1 MADEQEILFREID
14 EELKQENLQ
23 QIWKRYGRSIIGASI
38 LLIAGVACFK
48 GWQSHELNNRI
59 EFGERFDTAVD
70 LITSDDIQAAE
81 NSFRAITEGSSLGY
95 TILANFQIASL
106 AGKRGDPGSAIKI
119 YKKLADDERLD
130 MIYRDLATI
139 LGAYAELE
147 TNSKSFELIERAD
160 QLALGMSPWR
170 FSAKEIRALAAFLNG
185 DKKTA
190 RARYKEL
197 IKEAAAPQG
206 IRDRAQYMLDLLG
219 N

>member
-1 MADEQEILFREID
+1 M
-14 EELKQENLQ
+14 K
-23 QIWKRYGRSIIGASI
+23 
-38 LLIAGVACFK
+38 
-48 GWQSHELNNRI
+48 
-59 EFGERFDTAVD
+59 
-70 LITSDDIQAAE
+70 
-81 NSFRAITEGSSLGY
+81 AITEGSSLGY
-95 TILANFQIASL
+95 TMLANFQIASL
-106 AGKRGDPGSAIKI
+106 AGKRGDPSSAIEI

-147 TNSKSFELIERAD
+147 ANSKSTDLIERAD

-170 FSAKEIRALAAFLNG
+170 FSAKEIRALAAFLSG

-206 IRDRAQYMLDLLG
+206 IRDRAQYMFDLLG

>member
-23 QIWKRYGRSIIGASI
+23 HIWKRYGRTIIGASI

-48 GWQSHELNNRI
+48 GWQSHELNSRI
-59 EFGERFDTAVD
+59 QFAEQFDTAVG
-70 LITSDDIQAAE
+70 LIISDDIQAAQ
-81 NSFRAITEGSSLGY
+81 NSFKAITEGSSLGY
-95 TILANFQIASL
+95 KMLAEFQMASL
-106 AGKRGDPGSAIKI
+106 AGKSGDPGSAIKI

-147 TNSKSFELIERAD
+147 TNSKSAELVKRID

-170 FSAKEIRALAAFLNG
+170 FSAKEIRALAAFLSSDTN
-185 DKKTA
+185 TA
-190 RARYKEL
+190 RERYKEL

-206 IRDRAQYMLDLLG
+206 IRDRAQHMFDLLA

>member
-23 QIWKRYGRSIIGASI
+23 HIWKRYGRSIIGASI
-38 LLIAGVACFK
+38 FLIAGVACFK
-48 GWQSHELNNRI
+48 GWQSHELNSRI
-59 EFGERFDTAVD
+59 EFGERFNTAVG
-70 LITSDDIQAAE
+70 LIKSEDKQAAQ
-81 NSFRAITEGSSLGY
+81 NSFKAITEGSSLGY
-95 TILANFQIASL
+95 TMLAEFQMASL
-106 AGKRGDPGSAIKI
+106 AGKRGDPGAAINI

-147 TNSKSFELIERAD
+147 TNSKSIELVKRAD

-170 FSAKEIRALAAFLNG
+170 FSAKEIRALTAFLSG
-185 DKKTA
+185 DTKTA

-206 IRDRAQYMLDLLG
+206 IRDRAQHMFDLLA